1 MVTALGAGARRVRA
15 AVAEPLSRYVA
26 VVVLGGIVT
35 LAATFAA
42 SGFDLVTAGR
52 PEVLFLLVACAVAA
66 ELTPLKVVLRRAEG
80 EITASNTF
88 AFALLICYGVLP
100 AALAFAL
107 ATTLADT
114 LLGKSLSRVAFN
126 AAQYALT
133 VAGAGFVLSLLTAL
147 PHTEAPTRLV
157 PSDLLGIAAA
167 ALVFHALNS
176 TFVAGAIALSE
187 RIGFWRYLAHDLFTQ
202 ASTAGM
208 LLGLSPVLVI
218 ASDFSLTVLPLLFLP
233 LLAIHRGGRQ
243 AIAKEHQALHDAL
256 TGLPNRVLFRDR
268 VQQAVR
274 AAERRSGGCAVM
286 IMDLNHFK
294 EVNDTLGHHHGDV
307 LLREVAVR
315 LTRTL
320 RSADTVARLGGDEFG
335 VLLPDAE
342 SAADALALAQ
352 VVQTALREPFV
363 VDGLTLEIG
372 ASIGIAS
379 HPEHGGHVEVL
390 IQRADIAMYSAKGGG
405 RGCAL
410 YESDQDN
417 YSPRRL
423 ALAGE
428 LRSALES
435 GQLVLHYQPKAD
447 VVTGRIVG
455 VEALVRW
462 NHPRHGLLGPEE
474 FVPIA
479 EQTGLI
485 VPLTHWVLDAAIGQ
499 CRVWKDQ
506 GFELSVAVNLS
517 ARSFL
522 DAQLAVNIP
531 RLLAEHGVGPTLLEL
546 EVTESTI
553 MLDPAR
559 ATTTLERLSEI
570 GLTLSIDD
578 FGTGYSSLANLKRL
592 PVDMIKIDK
601 SFVLEMTTEHSDA
614 AIVRSTIELAHNLG
628 LRVIAEGV
636 EDRQSREELGRLGCD
651 FAQGFYLSRPMAA
664 DKLTRKLASA
674 PAPDDGVDERPPL
687 RLVAG

>member
-1 MVTALGAGARRVRA
+1 MPRQPLARYVTFVVAGGILCLVGLLAFGSDDVLSARRPELLILLIVC
-15 AVAEPLSRYVA
+15 A
-26 VVVLGGIVT
+26 VV
-35 LAATFAA
+35 
-42 SGFDLVTAGR
+42 
-52 PEVLFLLVACAVAA
+52 A
-66 ELTPLKVVLRRAEG
+66 ELTPLKVVLRAAEG

-88 AFALLICYGVLP
+88 AFALLICYGAAP
-100 AALAFAL
+100 AAVAFAL
-107 ATTLADT
+107 ATLVAD
-114 LLGKSLSRVAFN
+114 GVRRKAPERIAFN
-126 AAQYALT
+126 AAQYVLT
-133 VAGAGFVLSLLTAL
+133 VTAAGAVLATLSDL
-147 PHTEAPTRLV
+147 PHASPTNLE
-157 PSDLLGIAAA
+157 PNDLGAIVAA
-167 ALVFHALNS
+167 ALIFHALNS
-176 TFVAGAIALSE
+176 TLVAGAIALAE
-187 RIGFWRYLAHDLFTQ
+187 RIAFLRYLAQDLFLQ
-202 ASTAGM
+202 ASTAGL

-218 ASDFSLTVLPLLFLP
+218 AADFSLAVLPLLFLP

-274 AAERRSGGCAVM
+274 AAERRGPGAAVM
-286 IMDLNHFK
+286 IMDLDHFK

-307 LLREVAVR
+307 LLQGIAER
-315 LTRTL
+315 LKSTL

-335 VLLPDAE
+335 VLLPEVDSEQDAVAVAE
-342 SAADALALAQ
+342 TL
-352 VVQTALREPFV
+352 QTALREPFV
-363 VDGLTLEIG
+363 VDGLTLEMG
-372 ASIGIAS
+372 GSIGIAC
-379 HPEHGGHVEVL
+379 HPAHGDHVEVL
-390 IQRADIAMYSAKGGG
+390 IQRADIAMYSAKDSG
-405 RGCAL
+405 RGFAL
-410 YESDQDN
+410 YEPQRDH

-423 ALAGE
+423 SLAGE
-428 LRSALES
+428 LRSAMEN

-447 VVTGRIVG
+447 VRTGRIVG

-485 VPLTHWVLDAAIGQ
+485 VPLTRWVLGAAMRQ
-499 CRVWKDQ
+499 CQAWQDT
-506 GFELSVAVNLS
+506 GYELSVAVNLS

-522 DAQLAVNIP
+522 DTALAVDIP
-531 RLLAEHGVGPTLLEL
+531 QLLKLHSIRPTLLEL

-570 GLTLSIDD
+570 GLSLSIDD

-601 SFVLEMTTEHSDA
+601 SFVLEMATEHSDA

-636 EDRQSREELGRLGCD
+636 EDRQIWEELARLGCD
-651 FAQGFYLSRPMAA
+651 YAQGYYLSRPLPA
-664 DKLTRKLASA
+664 DRLTKKLGMDT
-674 PAPDDGVDERPPL
+674 PPDDTVERPPL
-687 RLVAG
+687 RLVAGG